1 MNNAR
6 ALLLHMHTHHYTYY
20 YYYCYHYTTATTAAA
35 AAAAAAT
42 APPPSTTT
50 TTTTIIIIK
59 TMKTEKV
66 VITHQF
72 EIELNQ
78 SKSVSKRLCYLLFIF
93 AYAQIKFH
101 LKEFLQ

>member
-6 ALLLHMHTHHYTYY
+6 ALLLHMHTHHYTY

-42 APPPSTTT
+42 APPPPTT